1 MTQEISMNWSQVI
14 AGLASAIFVSVVT
27 AVLTVQL
34 ALRRFYSEKWWE
46 RRSNA
51 YSEIIKALHHV
62 REHAD
67 TNLEFALRDRDLPE
81 DGEKR
86 LTEEMQKAMAQ
97 LRLHRDLGV
106 FVICD
111 EAVDLLNTLFKEL
124 DDSTK
129 TEWWQEHLELKLV
142 AVDKC
147 LKEMRRIARRE
158 LKISA

>member
-1 MTQEISMNWSQVI
+1 MNWSQVI

-46 RRSNA
+46 RRSDA
-51 YSEIIKALHHV
+51 YSEIIKALHQV

-67 TNLEFALRDRDLPE
+67 TNLQFALRDKDLPE
-81 DGEKR
+81 EGDAR
-86 LTEEMQKAMAQ
+86 LTKEMQEAIGQ

-111 EAVDLLNTLFKEL
+111 EAVDLLNVLFKEL

-129 TEWWQEHLELKLV
+129 TQWWQEHLELKIM

-147 LKEMRRIARRE
+147 LKEMRRVARKE
-158 LKISA
+158 LKVD

>member
-1 MTQEISMNWSQVI
+1 MNWSQVV

-27 AVLTVQL
+27 AVLTVRL

-46 RRSNA
+46 RRSDA
-51 YSEIIKALHHV
+51 YSEIIRALHHV

-67 TNLEFALRDRDLPE
+67 TNLQFALRDKDLPE
-81 DGEKR
+81 EGDAR
-86 LTEEMQKAMAQ
+86 LTKEMQEAIGQ

-111 EAVDLLNTLFKEL
+111 EAVDLLNVLFKEL

-129 TEWWQEHLELKLV
+129 TQWWQEHLELKIM

-147 LKEMRRIARRE
+147 LKEMRRVARKE
-158 LKISA
+158 LKVD